1 MAGQSCSLFVQ
12 FSPLSSVV
20 VEESKR
26 DFFFHLYLN
35 ILARTVNH
43 TENVV
48 EQLSDPDG
56 PWMVRMAHMMVAF
69 VQPQAT
75 SHKTSFSGVNP
86 FVVDAN
92 PWVLHVIV
100 VLYG

>member
-56 PWMVRMAHMMVAF
+56 PWMVRMAHVGRFSSAWSHLS
-69 VQPQAT
+69 QARILRCK
-75 SHKTSFSGVNP
+75 SLS
-86 FVVDAN
+86 
-92 PWVLHVIV
+92 
-100 VLYG
+100 

>member
-48 EQLSDPDG
+48 EQLSDQDG
-56 PWMVRMAHMMVAF
+56 PWMVRVAHVGCFCSAWRQLSQDKF
-69 VQPQAT
+69 LRCE
-75 SHKTSFSGVNP
+75 SLS
-86 FVVDAN
+86 
-92 PWVLHVIV
+92 
-100 VLYG
+100 

>member
-48 EQLSDPDG
+48 EQLSDPDSS
-56 PWMVRMAHMMVAF
+56 WMVRMAHMMVAF
-69 VQPQAT
+69 VQPQAP
-75 SHKTSFSGVNP
+75 SHKPGFCGVNP
-86 FVVDAN
+86 FVVMRI
-92 PWVLHVIV
+92 H
-100 VLYG
+100 GCCM